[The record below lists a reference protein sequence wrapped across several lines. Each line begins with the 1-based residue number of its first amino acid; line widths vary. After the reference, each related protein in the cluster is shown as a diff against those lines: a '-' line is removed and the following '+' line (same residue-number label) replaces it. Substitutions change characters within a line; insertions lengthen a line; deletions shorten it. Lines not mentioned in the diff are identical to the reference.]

1 MVTEKY
7 NKYKKYG
14 KYSYH
19 MSKILKNKRKI
30 YAFVFLYD
38 IIQGIGAFV

>member
-1 MVTEKY
+1 MESM
-7 NKYKKYG
+7 G
-14 KYSYH
+14 SIAIH

-30 YAFVFLYD
+30 CAFVFLYD

>member
-1 MVTEKY
+1 ME
-7 NKYKKYG
+7 
-14 KYSYH
+14 SIAIH